1 MGYIG
6 NRPTAV
12 PLTSADIQDGVITA
26 ADLGANSVDSS
37 ELVDGSIDTSH
48 LADNQVTLAKMA
60 GLARG
65 KLIYGD
71 ASGDP
76 AALDVG
82 GADEVLT
89 HDGTDFDWAAAG
101 GGGITAASQWRIT
114 TSYAGEA
121 DPIITYWEEADAPV
135 GFGVLG
141 SSMTESSGRFTFPST
156 GYWYIIFKVNI
167 AIDNPDSAR
176 YGRGQIYTT
185 IDDSTY
191 ALAAQG
197 LQGVENWLSSTGYS
211 VLSADYIF
219 DVTSTANCKCS
230 FTFDHGG
237 NTDVINVGNS
247 DQNTTNVTF
256 IRLGDT

>member
-1 MGYIG
+1 MSGIVGG
-6 NRPTAV
+6 N
-12 PLTSADIQDGVITA
+12 
-26 ADLGANSVDSS
+26 LGRGSGLIKAGAIDDNS
-37 ELVDGSIDTSH
+37 
-48 LADNQVTLAKMA
+48 VTLAKMA

-65 KLIYGD
+65 NLIYGD
-71 ASGDP
+71 TSGDP
-76 AALDVG
+76 AALAVG
-82 GADEVLT
+82 GANEVLT
-89 HDGTDFDWAAAG
+89 HDGTDFDWAAAGG

-121 DPIITYWEEADAPV
+121 DPITAYWEEVDAPV

-191 ALAAQG
+191 ALAARG
-197 LQGVENWLSSTGYS
+197 YAGVENWLSSTGYNHLTS
-211 VLSADYIF
+211 DYIF
-219 DVTSTANCKCS
+219 DVTSTANCKCK
-230 FTFDHGG
+230 FTAADGG
-237 NTDVINVGNS
+237 NANVWHAG
-247 DQNTTNVTF
+247 DTNFNWTYLTF
-256 IRLGDT
+256 TRLGDT

>member
-37 ELVDGSIDTSH
+37 ELVDNS
-48 LADNQVTLAKMA
+48 VTLAKMA

-76 AALDVG
+76 AALAVG

-89 HDGTDFDWAAAG
+89 HDGTDFDWAAASA
-101 GGGITAASQWRIT
+101 GGITAASQWRLT
-114 TSYAGEA
+114 TSFTGAA
-121 DPIITYWEEADAPV
+121 TPIASNLEEVDTD
-135 GFGVLG
+135 GYGSLG
-141 SSMTESSGRFTFPST
+141 SAMTESSGIFTFPST
-156 GYWYIIFKVNI
+156 GYWLIEFTCEWGYSGDSRYNSAII
-167 AIDNPDSAR
+167 
-176 YGRGQIYTT
+176 QTT
-185 IDDSTY
+185 TDDSSYGY
-191 ALAAQG
+191 AALSQGGIAQ
-197 LQGVENWLSSTGYS
+197 VESSSTHANAKAS
-211 VLSADYIF
+211 FIF
-219 DVTSTANCKCS
+219 DVTSTSTHKVRFSVDQSSAS
-230 FTFDHGG
+230 VTVSG
-237 NTDVINVGNS
+237 NTGYS
-247 DQNTTNVTF
+247 LTHMTF